1 MTNVQTKLSLHDSYL
16 KFIEKNCKRL
26 HNLEQLTD
34 DEQVTEAIELLF
46 EGNIEKLKKTLLSAE
61 KSKKLQGLKE
71 VAIILYICQR
81 KFIKDQTKNN
91 PERLAKA
98 RLFRQL
104 HYARKF

>member
-1 MTNVQTKLSLHDSYL
+1 MTNVTQKLSLHESYL
-16 KFIEKNCKRL
+16 KFIEKNCKTL
-26 HNLEQLTD
+26 HNLEQLTE
-34 DEQVTEAIELLF
+34 EQITEAIELLF
-46 EGNIEKLKKTLLSAE
+46 EGNIQKLKKTLLSAE

-81 KFIKDQTKNN
+81 KFIKDQTKDN